1 MNMNVKT
8 NPRTRTF
15 SLPKPVPKVNVKAIK
30 QATYVRAPSMY
41 SRVRRNCAQLDFAV
55 KPGCGC
61 GK

>member
-8 NPRTRTF
+8 NLGMRSF
-15 SLPKPVPKVNVKAIK
+15 SIPKSVPNVNVKAIK
-30 QATYVRAPSMY
+30 QATYVKTPSMY
-41 SRVRRNCAQLDFAV
+41 SRVRRPCAQLDFAI